1 MYFLTLIFIF
11 FDAHEPQKQIYGD
24 QKNKRSSKQ
33 ITLFFDAQVSF
44 FLTLIRPFVTL
55 NGLWGTLRLG
65 RTADGGTGPG
75 TAALKPRHRGAAAGG
90 SARTEPYKHGD
101 TLPQPHIFIFC

>member
-1 MYFLTLIFIF
+1 MS
-11 FDAHEPQKQIYGD
+11 FDAHI
-24 QKNKRSSKQ
+24 
-33 ITLFFDAQVSF
+33 LF
-44 FLTLIRPFVTL
+44 FLTLICTFVTL
-55 NGLWGTLRLG
+55 DGPWGALRLG

-101 TLPQPHIFIFC
+101 THSPASVQSIKQQTPT

>member
-1 MYFLTLIFIF
+1 MVIKKNKFIF
-11 FDAHEPQKQIYGD
+11 FDAHI
-24 QKNKRSSKQ
+24 
-33 ITLFFDAQVSF
+33 LF
-44 FLTLIRPFVTL
+44 FLTLIHPFVTL
-55 NGLWGTLRLG
+55 NGPWGALRLG

-101 TLPQPHIFIFC
+101 THSPASVQSIKQQTWV